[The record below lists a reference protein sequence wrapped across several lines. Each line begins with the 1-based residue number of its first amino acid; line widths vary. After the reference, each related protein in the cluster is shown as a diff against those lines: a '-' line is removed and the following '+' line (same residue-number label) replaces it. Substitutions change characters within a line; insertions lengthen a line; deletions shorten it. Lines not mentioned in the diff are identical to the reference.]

1 MNDVLIRIKQGMEDF
16 SPNHQEIAKYIL
28 ENPDCLET
36 CTARELAEKTYSVP
50 SSIISFSKKIGY
62 SGFQEMKFNY
72 GNSPFDCDNKERDFL
87 RPFQLVNKLL
97 NTKVYN
103 DTVNILI
110 NANRIYI
117 LAFQMSQVTALDFY
131 LKVHKVDPTKIMFF
145 RSFDEQVRSIPLLN
159 KDDVVLMISNSG
171 ECQEIIDCHKYLP
184 EGIKKIL
191 VTNGIESTLS
201 EFCTHELS
209 IGCFEKNILTFK
221 EIPTDSRNALL
232 YLMDRLFKDMIKQN
246 YDDALEKIKKS
257 SLFFSNI

>member
-1 MNDVLIRIKQGMEDF
+1 
-16 SPNHQEIAKYIL
+16 
-28 ENPDCLET
+28 
-36 CTARELAEKTYSVP
+36 
-50 SSIISFSKKIGY
+50 
-62 SGFQEMKFNY
+62 MKFNY

-171 ECQEIIDCHKYLP
+171 ECQ
-184 EGIKKIL
+184 
-191 VTNGIESTLS
+191 
-201 EFCTHELS
+201 
-209 IGCFEKNILTFK
+209 
-221 EIPTDSRNALL
+221 
-232 YLMDRLFKDMIKQN
+232 
-246 YDDALEKIKKS
+246 
-257 SLFFSNI
+257 

>member
-16 SPNHQEIAKYIL
+16 SANHQEIAKYIL

-131 LKVHKVDPTKIMFF
+131 LKVHKVDPT
-145 RSFDEQVRSIPLLN
+145 
-159 KDDVVLMISNSG
+159 
-171 ECQEIIDCHKYLP
+171 
-184 EGIKKIL
+184 L